1 MYMYRAPV
9 LCKLLC
15 RGYAA
20 EGTRRQTLYYVNYYV
35 AGTRRTVTWQ
45 LLHISPAAGAWQLL
59 HTAPGLLRLQRG
71 WYGTASGMPDC

>member
-35 AGTRRTVTWQ
+35 AGTRRTVRSDTQ
-45 LLHISPAAGAWQLL
+45 TAAQWV
-59 HTAPGLLRLQRG
+59 QRVVRQKV
-71 WYGTASGMPDC
+71 TVKNMRI

>member
-35 AGTRRTVTWQ
+35 AGTRRTVRSGTQ
-45 LLHISPAAGAWQLL
+45 TAAQWV
-59 HTAPGLLRLQRG
+59 RWEQR
-71 WYGTASGMPDC
+71 